1 MKNLKYGI
9 LGLGVL
15 GLLGCFLPFVSFG
28 DMSFSLFA
36 ARKGDAANTFMVMG
50 AFAAAAVMGGMALSK
65 PLLKWQA
72 GVAAAGFGLVLLKL
86 RAAITHVFSQGFGI
100 GAKLIIVAAI
110 AGLVVSILAAV
121 KGTEE

>member
-15 GLLGCFLPFVSFG
+15 GLLACFLPFVSFG
-28 DMSFSLFA
+28 DQSMSFFGM
-36 ARKGDAANTFMVMG
+36 RKAVAGQVYITMAGFIL
-50 AFAAAAVMGGMALSK
+50 AAVMGGMGLK
-65 PLLKWQA
+65 QLLKWQA
-72 GVAAAGFGLVLLKL
+72 GAAAAGFAFVLFKLRDGITDLLKHG
-86 RAAITHVFSQGFGI
+86 AI
-100 GAKLIIVAAI
+100 GAKLMVVAAV

>member
-15 GLLGCFLPFVSFG
+15 GLLGCFLPMVSERGMSVSFFG
-28 DMSFSLFA
+28 MRPLIGSSQVFL
-36 ARKGDAANTFMVMG
+36 TMG
-50 AFAAAAVMGGMALSK
+50 GFVLAAVMGGMGLK
-65 PLLKWQA
+65 HLLKWQA
-72 GVAAAGFGLVLLKL
+72 GAAAAGFALVLFKL
-86 RAAITHVFSQGFGI
+86 RDGITDLLKHGAI
-100 GAKLIIVAAI
+100 GAKLMVVAAI